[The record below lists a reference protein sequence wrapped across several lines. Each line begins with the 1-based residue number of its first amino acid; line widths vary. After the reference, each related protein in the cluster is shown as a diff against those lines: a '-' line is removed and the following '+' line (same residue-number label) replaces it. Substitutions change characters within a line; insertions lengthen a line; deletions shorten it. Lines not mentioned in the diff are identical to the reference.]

1 MAKLDIK
8 VGNIFDYLEDKD
20 VIVNSSNQYM
30 ISGSGISGAIYKK
43 AGKEELESYCK
54 VNFQEKMKVNEVR
67 ITPGFDLGVDIIH
80 IYAPKF
86 YFTEDP
92 INDLTKSYYNIFEI
106 AKEKGYKNIISVSIG
121 TGVHGYKHN
130 EIGKVV
136 MLELK
141 NLTEKYDINFSLVL
155 YDVKTK
161 EFY

>member
-1 MAKLDIK
+1 MAKLEIE

-20 VIVNSSNQYM
+20 AIVNSSNQYM

-43 AGKEELESYCK
+43 ADKDILENYCK
-54 VNFQEKMKVNEVR
+54 ENFLEEMKVNEVR
-67 ITPGFDLGVDIIH
+67 MTPGFNLGVDIIH

-92 INDLTKSYYNIFEI
+92 INDLIKSYNNIFDI

-130 EIGKVV
+130 DVSKVV
-136 MLELK
+136 MQELK
-141 NLTEKYDINFSLVL
+141 HLTEKYDINFTLVL
-155 YDVKTK
+155 SDVKTK

>member
-1 MAKLDIK
+1 MAKLDIE
-8 VGNIFDYLEDKD
+8 VGNIFDYLEGKNA
-20 VIVNSSNQYM
+20 IVNSSNQYM

-43 AGKEELESYCK
+43 ADKDILENYCK
-54 VNFQEKMKVNEVR
+54 ENFLEEMKVNEVR
-67 ITPGFDLGVDIIH
+67 MTPGFNLGVDIIH

-92 INDLTKSYYNIFEI
+92 INDLIKSYNNIFDI

-130 EIGKVV
+130 DVSKVV
-136 MLELK
+136 MQELK
-141 NLTEKYDINFSLVL
+141 HLTEKYDINFTLVL
-155 YDVKTK
+155 SDVKTK

>member
-1 MAKLDIK
+1 MAKLDIE
-8 VGNIFDYLEDKD
+8 VGNIFDYLEGKD
-20 VIVNSSNQYM
+20 AIVNSSNQYM

-43 AGKEELESYCK
+43 AGKDILESYCK
-54 VNFQEKMKVNEVR
+54 ENFLEEMKVNEVR
-67 ITPGFDLGVDIIH
+67 ITPGFNLNVDIIH

-92 INDLTKSYYNIFEI
+92 INELIKSYYNIFEM

-130 EIGKVV
+130 EVGKVV
-136 MLELK
+136 VLELK
-141 NLTEKYDINFSLVL
+141 NLTEKYDINFTLVL
-155 YDVKTK
+155 SDVKTK